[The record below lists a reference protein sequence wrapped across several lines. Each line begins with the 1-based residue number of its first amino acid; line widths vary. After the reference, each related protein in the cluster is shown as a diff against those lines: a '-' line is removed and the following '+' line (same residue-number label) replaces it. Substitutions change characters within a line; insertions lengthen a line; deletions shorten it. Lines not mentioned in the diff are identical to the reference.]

1 MKFIK
6 KNNFQ
11 RYEDLL
17 QDEILNTEELSKIK
31 GGIRKEKLTLKSG
44 LESGMVEEDEDDIT
58 INVKGGASI
67 ECYITGT
74 GGNCHIF
81 DRE

>member
-17 QDEILNTEELSKIK
+17 KDEILSTDELGKIK
-31 GGIRKEKLTLKSG
+31 GGIRIRISLDNALKD
-44 LESGMVEEDEDDIT
+44 DEDSDSGI
-58 INVKGGASI
+58 IVKRNLKT